1 MSGAQLELK
10 VRVMTRDAS
19 FENNVP
25 AAAFIKVRLVVRQV
39 KVDLEAIN

>member
-1 MSGAQLELK
+1 
-10 VRVMTRDAS
+10 MTRETL

-25 AAAFIKVRLVVRQV
+25 AAAFIKVVQVVRQV

>member
-1 MSGAQLELK
+1 
-10 VRVMTRDAS
+10 MTLGQR

>member
-1 MSGAQLELK
+1 MSGAQLESK
-10 VRVMTRDAS
+10 VRVMTRDPS

-39 KVDLEAIN
+39 EVDLEAIN